1 MGNQDV
7 SLSDKQWKQIEELE
21 NFKIPLSDKNVSRSQ
36 IVLKRMEKVRTF
48 LIANTQFSCKN
59 NAT

>member
-1 MGNQDV
+1 MHMGNQDV

-48 LIANTQFSCKN
+48 VIANT
-59 NAT
+59 